1 MNSEKKYV
9 TFSVESFKTKPR
21 KEEYGKILFEKN
33 KYSIDEI
40 IEQIRHGHIFC
51 ANYADNDERFCF
63 AKGFSKKEKFCYTH
77 IVTIDFDSSEYNP
90 EYIYNSVLL
99 KPSYLHTTY
108 SHTSTDK
115 RFHAIYLF
123 TDKIKSCEQ
132 YRLIYQTIIE
142 GYAKD
147 IEGFT
152 LRDNCGYSPYQ
163 LMNSNFLNNSNFEE
177 FYDKTAIKVYSI
189 SDFLGSIILSNSKQ
203 VSCPVKNNK
212 NHPSTLLS
220 LNGQFEKD
228 YYELSPSCMIEKYR
242 EQYPYL
248 TSTPVNFNEDGY
260 AILDEDYTEIYRKW
274 YRGTGYKDNGDTYNY
289 SVPCKIRKGTRGKM
303 LYKAALLFR
312 KIIPDISTEH
322 LVFCLLCERYYHYDN
337 SDKELSNRRLLEIA
351 SAAMLSDVKINSKSK
366 KRFMV
371 DKAYCARNGV
381 TPNQHKQ
388 KVKKELTDKTIG
400 ELYDCSLSVAKNLA
414 NLRKNGMKIGRS
426 RLYEWVK
433 EFNVLS
439 LEKKVVLE
447 LDKSYYDYQ
456 SNIVFENLDKEIKND
471 EYDISSSF
479 DLKCLFRR
487 YVIELKKDI
496 PDISKEYLIETFK
509 KHYRYAS

>member
-1 MNSEKKYV
+1 M
-9 TFSVESFKTKPR
+9 
-21 KEEYGKILFEKN
+21 
-33 KYSIDEI
+33 
-40 IEQIRHGHIFC
+40 
-51 ANYADNDERFCF
+51 
-63 AKGFSKKEKFCYTH
+63 
-77 IVTIDFDSSEYNP
+77 
-90 EYIYNSVLL
+90 
-99 KPSYLHTTY
+99 
-108 SHTSTDK
+108 
-115 RFHAIYLF
+115 
-123 TDKIKSCEQ
+123 
-132 YRLIYQTIIE
+132 
-142 GYAKD
+142 
-147 IEGFT
+147 
-152 LRDNCGYSPYQ
+152 
-163 LMNSNFLNNSNFEE
+163 
-177 FYDKTAIKVYSI
+177 
-189 SDFLGSIILSNSKQ
+189 
-203 VSCPVKNNK
+203 
-212 NHPSTLLS
+212 
-220 LNGQFEKD
+220 
-228 YYELSPSCMIEKYR
+228 
-242 EQYPYL
+242 
-248 TSTPVNFNEDGY
+248 
-260 AILDEDYTEIYRKW
+260 
-274 YRGTGYKDNGDTYNY
+274 
-289 SVPCKIRKGTRGKM
+289 
-303 LYKAALLFR
+303 LFR

-371 DKAYCARNGV
+371 DKEYCARNGV

-433 EFNVLS
+433 EFNVLP